1 MKRNCWTNR
10 MIQLLLIFYLFHSI
24 EAKSNTKIIE
34 TNPDSIQQAISD
46 GAGLFDG
53 STRLTNGGSSCIT
66 CHNVAS
72 DAVISGGLLA
82 KDLTDVYT
90 RMGDVGVA
98 AILGSPPFPAMAR
111 AFKDKGITPEE
122 IVKLKAFL
130 QYVDQESGTQVS
142 DSMDSVFLMYGPI
155 GLVIWL
161 VFIYFFWY
169 NRKKESVKKE
179 IFDRQIKSIN

>member
-24 EAKSNTKIIE
+24 EAKSNNNIIE
-34 TNPDSIQQAISD
+34 TNQDSIQQAISD
-46 GAGLFDG
+46 GSSLFDG

-66 CHNVAS
+66 CHNIVS

-82 KDLTDVYT
+82 KDLTDVYA
-90 RMGDVGVA
+90 RMGDAGVG
-98 AILGSPPFPAMAR
+98 AILGSPPFPAMAS
-111 AFKDKGITPEE
+111 AFKDKDITPEE
-122 IVKLKAFL
+122 IAKLKAFL
-130 QYVDQESGTQVS
+130 QYVDQESSTQIG
-142 DSMDSVFLMYGPI
+142 DSMDAVFLMYSPV
-155 GLVIWL
+155 GLAIWL
-161 VFIYFFWY
+161 IFIYFFWS

>member
-1 MKRNCWTNR
+1 MKRNCWTYR

-24 EAKSNTKIIE
+24 EAKSNSNIIE
-34 TNPDSIQQAISD
+34 INQDSIQQAISD
-46 GAGLFDG
+46 GASLFDG
-53 STRLTNGGSSCIT
+53 STKLTNGGSSCIT
-66 CHNVAS
+66 CHNIAS
-72 DAVISGGLLA
+72 DDVISGGLLA

-90 RMGDVGVA
+90 RMGDVGVS
-98 AILGSPPFPAMAR
+98 AILGSPPFPAMAS
-111 AFKDKGITPEE
+111 AFKDKDITPEE

-130 QYVDQESGTQVS
+130 QYVDQQSSTQIG
-142 DSMDSVFLMYGPI
+142 DSMDAVFLMYSPI
-155 GLVIWL
+155 GLVVWL

>member
-1 MKRNCWTNR
+1 MKRNCWTYR
-10 MIQLLLIFYLFHSI
+10 MIQLLLIFYLFQSI
-24 EAKSNTKIIE
+24 EAKSNSNIIE
-34 TNPDSIQQAISD
+34 TNQDSIQQSIAD
-46 GAGLFDG
+46 GASLFDG
-53 STRLTNGGSSCIT
+53 SSKLTNGGSSCIT
-66 CHNVAS
+66 CHNIAS
-72 DAVISGGLLA
+72 DDVISGGLLA

-98 AILGSPPFPAMAR
+98 AILGSPPFPAMAS
-111 AFKDKGITPEE
+111 AFKNKNITPEE

-130 QYVDQESGTQVS
+130 QYVDQQSSTQTGN
-142 DSMDSVFLMYGPI
+142 SMDAVFLMYSPV